1 MRLNNSITEYGMVA
15 KLFHWLTFIILII
28 QIPLGFYLVRLD
40 FSDLRVTLDEVHVI
54 GGIIVF
60 YLTLFRLI
68 YKFFNKSPNFSSES
82 FIGQKFI
89 AKVNHFALY
98 VVILTVTLSGIFKKL
113 YNGEKLDFFIFK
125 IRIDDNFDLA
135 DKFYEIHILSN
146 YSLIALISLH
156 ILAVIFHKLFFKE
169 NILKRMT

>member
-1 MRLNNSITEYGMVA
+1 MRLNNSITEYGLVA
-15 KLFHWLTFIILII
+15 KVFHWLTFIILII

>member
-1 MRLNNSITEYGMVA
+1 MRLNNSITEYGLVA

-146 YSLIALISLH
+146 YSLIALWISELSYYCYIH
-156 ILAVIFHKLFFKE
+156 
-169 NILKRMT
+169 

>member
-1 MRLNNSITEYGMVA
+1 MRLNNTITEYGLVA

>member
-1 MRLNNSITEYGMVA
+1 MRLNNTITEYGLFA

-68 YKFFNKSPNFSSES
+68 YKFFNKSPNFSSKS

>member
-113 YNGEKLDFFIFK
+113 YNGEKLNFFIFK

>member
-1 MRLNNSITEYGMVA
+1 MRLNNSITEYGLVA

-40 FSDLRVTLDEVHVI
+40 FSDLRVTLDEAHVI

>member
-1 MRLNNSITEYGMVA
+1 MRLNNSITEYGLVA

-113 YNGEKLDFFIFK
+113 YNGEKLNFFIFK

>member
-1 MRLNNSITEYGMVA
+1 MRLNNTITEYGLFA

-113 YNGEKLDFFIFK
+113 YNGEKLNFFIFK

>member
-1 MRLNNSITEYGMVA
+1 MRLNNSITEYGLVA

-146 YSLIALISLH
+146 YFLIALISLH